1 MAATGSARSTSG
13 LGQQC
18 KARPADTLNTRTH
31 SQLLTLDE
39 ARCPV
44 CSEILLE
51 PVTMPCSHSVCLHC
65 FKRTVEFTSLCCP
78 LCRLRVSSW
87 ARKQSREKSLV
98 NIELWE
104 IVRKSYPQR
113 CKRRMEQRDCETC
126 GEEIFSSPAQVSKS
140 GEIRLEYG
148 KQVKLPMNE
157 EKEEGRRKVLHNRKE
172 ECGTLKH
179 FQDPFFGLLSDSEN
193 EEPVGKRTRNVS
205 AFVRRTKTSADFTR
219 DGLQTNV
226 VQRS

>member
-1 MAATGSARSTSG
+1 MKMAATGSARSTSG
-13 LGQQC
+13 LGHKC
-18 KARPADTLNTRTH
+18 KARPADMLNTRTH
-31 SQLLTLDE
+31 SQLLTLEE

-113 CKRRMEQRDCETC
+113 CKRRMEQRDRET
-126 GEEIFSSPAQVSKS
+126 S
-140 GEIRLEYG
+140 GE
-148 KQVKLPMNE
+148 
-157 EKEEGRRKVLHNRKE
+157 
-172 ECGTLKH
+172 GTL
-179 FQDPFFGLLSDSEN
+179 F
-193 EEPVGKRTRNVS
+193 
-205 AFVRRTKTSADFTR
+205 
-219 DGLQTNV
+219 
-226 VQRS
+226 